1 MYNIISFMEKNK
13 EQKAKPKSELDD
25 SEKVNKKLKT
35 QRRLVEQD
43 LQMEE
48 MLEDLDESVYH
59 MVKNIR

>member
-1 MYNIISFMEKNK
+1 MEKNK